1 MIEQNQRLEEIKK
14 RCKTSSKVIRVIQII
29 AIVGLIGSLVGTIWC
44 FVMKETINTEI
55 AKQVSNGVATI
66 ENFKID
72 GGMLKVAINYDE
84 MFQRGDYATP
94 LAINFGLA
102 TVITAITAY
111 LLTLLK
117 KVFDNLNIDDNPF
130 SDSIMSS
137 LKICFIVMSV
147 IIMLFVGVGPGVICG
162 LLCWCI
168 YSILEYGRVL
178 QVEVDE
184 TL

>member
-1 MIEQNQRLEEIKK
+1 MLEQNQKLEEIKNH
-14 RCKTSSKVIRVIQII
+14 CKVSSKIIRVIQII
-29 AIVGLIGSLVGTIWC
+29 AIVGLVGSLVGTIWC

-66 ENFKID
+66 DNFKID
-72 GGMLKVAINYDE
+72 DGMLKMVINYEE

-94 LAINFGLA
+94 LCINFGIA

-117 KVFDNLNIDDNPF
+117 KVFDNLIKDNNPF
-130 SDSIMSS
+130 SDSNMKYIKTS
-137 LKICFIVMSV
+137 FIVMSV
-147 IIMLFVGVGPGVICG
+147 ILLIFAGIGAGVICG

>member
-94 LAINFGLA
+94 LCINFGIA

-117 KVFDNLNIDDNPF
+117 KVFDNLIKDNNPF
-130 SDSIMSS
+130 SDSNMKYIKTS
-137 LKICFIVMSV
+137 FIVMSV
-147 IIMLFVGVGPGVICG
+147 ILLIFAGIGAGVICG

-168 YSILEYGRVL
+168 YSILEYGREL

>member
-1 MIEQNQRLEEIKK
+1 MLEQNQKLEEIKNH
-14 RCKTSSKVIRVIQII
+14 CKVSSKVIRVIQII
-29 AIVGLIGSLVGTIWC
+29 AIVGLVGSIVGTIWC

-72 GGMLKVAINYDE
+72 GGMLKLAINYDE

-94 LAINFGLA
+94 LAINFCIA

-117 KVFDNLNIDDNPF
+117 KVFDNLIKDNNPF
-130 SDSIMSS
+130 SDANMKYI
-137 LKICFIVMSV
+137 KTGFIVMSV
-147 IIMLFVGVGPGVICG
+147 ILLIFAGIGAGVICG